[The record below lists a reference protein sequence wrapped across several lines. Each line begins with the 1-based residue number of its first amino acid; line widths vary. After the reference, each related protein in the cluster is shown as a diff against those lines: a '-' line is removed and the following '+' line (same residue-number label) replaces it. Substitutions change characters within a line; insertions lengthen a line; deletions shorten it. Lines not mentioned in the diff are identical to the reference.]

1 MADKHALWV
10 EKYRP
15 RTLDDYIFHDPSHEQ
30 SFRRMVKDKT
40 IPHLLLSG
48 VQGSGK
54 TTIAHILI
62 NALAIDET
70 DIMILNASDENNV
83 DTVRER
89 IKNFVMTYAMG
100 DFKIVL
106 LEEADYMSMP
116 GQAILRRLMEDYAD
130 EARFILT
137 CNYEHKILPAL
148 KSRTSA
154 GHFRFKAPN
163 KDDVTEFVA
172 KMLISE
178 KVNFNVELLD
188 KYVAAGYPDIR
199 AIMGMLQKNTHENKL
214 HALSDHSDGDYKFQL
229 LDLIERNDWVGAR
242 KLTCSNVAAEEWEDV
257 FTFLYE
263 NIHRCPTFSQTSKWE
278 EGIVII
284 NDHMIKHTFASDP
297 ELNAAALWIRLG
309 QL

>member
-15 RTLDDYIFHDPSHEQ
+15 KTLDEYIFHDPSHEKA
-30 SFRRMVKDKT
+30 FRGMVRDKT

-48 VQGSGK
+48 VQGAGK

-62 NALAIDET
+62 NALDIDDT
-70 DIMILNASDENNV
+70 DLMIINASDENNV

-89 IKNFVMTYAMG
+89 VKSFVTTYAMG

-106 LEEADYMSMP
+106 MEEADYMSMA
-116 GQAILRRLMEDYAD
+116 GQAILRRLMEDYAN

-137 CNYEHKILPAL
+137 CNYEHKIIPAL
-148 KSRTSA
+148 KSRCGA

-163 KDDVTEFVA
+163 RDDVTEFVA
-172 KMLISE
+172 KILLTE
-178 KVNFNVELLD
+178 KVNFNIELLD

-199 AIMGMLQKNTHENKL
+199 VIIGMLQKNTHDNKL
-214 HALSDHSDGDYKFQL
+214 HALTESTDGDYKFQL
-229 LDLIERNDWVGAR
+229 LDLLERGDWVGAR
-242 KLTCSNVAAEEWEDV
+242 KLTCANVAAEEWEDV

-263 NIHRCPTFSQTSKWE
+263 NIHRCPTFSQDKWE

-309 QL
+309 QV

>member
-1 MADKHALWV
+1 
-10 EKYRP
+10 
-15 RTLDDYIFHDPSHEQ
+15 
-30 SFRRMVKDKT
+30 
-40 IPHLLLSG
+40 
-48 VQGSGK
+48 
-54 TTIAHILI
+54 
-62 NALAIDET
+62 
-70 DIMILNASDENNV
+70 
-83 DTVRER
+83 
-89 IKNFVMTYAMG
+89 
-100 DFKIVL
+100 
-106 LEEADYMSMP
+106 
-116 GQAILRRLMEDYAD
+116 
-130 EARFILT
+130 
-137 CNYEHKILPAL
+137 L

-172 KMLISE
+172 KMLLAE
-178 KVNFNVELLD
+178 KVNFDLELLD
-188 KYVAAGYPDIR
+188 KYIAAGYPDIR
-199 AIMGMLQKNTHENKL
+199 AIMGMLQKNTHEGKL
-214 HALSDHSDGDYKFQL
+214 HALSDHSDGDYKFKL

-242 KLTCSNVAAEEWEDV
+242 KLTCANVAAEEWEDV